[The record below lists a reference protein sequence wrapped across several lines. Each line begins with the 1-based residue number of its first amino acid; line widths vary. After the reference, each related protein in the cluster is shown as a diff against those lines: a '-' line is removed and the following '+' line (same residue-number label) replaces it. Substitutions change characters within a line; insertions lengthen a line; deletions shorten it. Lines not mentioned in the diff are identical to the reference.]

1 MHEQEQ
7 AGVGVTLATKTED
20 ELQRSEVVEFRAMRY
35 ERFIISLNF
44 SK

>member
-20 ELQRSEVVEFRAMRY
+20 ELHRSDDRVQLVRKVY
-35 ERFIISLNF
+35 YLF
-44 SK
+44 SVFQSE